1 MGAAQEEAV
10 PRCAEGGNDAL
21 VAFGAYFDLLDTLG
35 QTHVPREA
43 DSLGAVIDKNSAD
56 GVSEAVNEAI
66 RSI

>member
-1 MGAAQEEAV
+1 VNSVLCFQRGQE
-10 PRCAEGGNDAL
+10 

-35 QTHVPREA
+35 YTHVQREA